1 MGEAIVAQVPA
12 VFQIR
17 TRSYAEG
24 YRQRPIVPRIHKVR
38 SWAVKCV
45 YENSEMKRATV
56 DSATDLLTTD
66 QVMDRLLADE
76 SLRRAAATCVL
87 PAIRYGTEWRFRKG
101 DLEAWI
107 QRRRAE
113 LLQAPPTPC

>member
-1 MGEAIVAQVPA
+1 
-12 VFQIR
+12 
-17 TRSYAEG
+17 
-24 YRQRPIVPRIHKVR
+24 
-38 SWAVKCV
+38 
-45 YENSEMKRATV
+45 MKRATA
-56 DSATDLLTTD
+56 DSAADLLTTD

-87 PAIRYGTEWRFRKG
+87 PAIRYGTEWRFRKA

-113 LLQAPPTPC
+113 LLQPPPATC